1 MDISFMFK
9 FNNNCFFPF
18 FLMVSFILQLSGVF
32 CDTNHSLAVLQ
43 YFFPVFRP
51 GVSSIP
57 HSSVRAGSC
66 LSVLF
71 SRVWTLWWSYT
82 PNGVETITPDYFII
96 NVISVY
102 ITHIY
107 SGERDK
113 CSALVT
119 RNNKIRLLEQL

>member
-1 MDISFMFK
+1 MESLCCQRGISFLRAADPPVLAALVPPLNNYNYYQHSLQVEFMDISFMFK

-71 SRVWTLWWSYT
+71 SRV
-82 PNGVETITPDYFII
+82 
-96 NVISVY
+96 
-102 ITHIY
+102 
-107 SGERDK
+107 
-113 CSALVT
+113 
-119 RNNKIRLLEQL
+119 